1 MPNRHLPAVVKGSS
15 VSTERIFA
23 TATRVLRA
31 VGVEPGQT
39 CLDFGCGHGNYTVPL
54 ARLAGPTGK
63 VFAVDKDKRV
73 LNKLAR
79 RARAAGLANI
89 KRMPSTGELT
99 LPLEDG
105 SVDVILLYAVLHA
118 HYFSAGQRASLLEEV
133 ARVGKPGA
141 LLSVFPNHMT
151 DNEVDREVVAR
162 AGALGFESASE
173 YEGTLVHDDGVTEG
187 RILTFRKVDA

>member
-1 MPNRHLPAVVKGSS
+1 MPHRDVLAVVTGSS
-15 VSTERIFA
+15 VSTERLFE
-23 TATRVLRA
+23 TAARVLRA
-31 VGVEPGQT
+31 VGVEAGQT

-54 ARLAGPTGK
+54 AWLAGPTGK
-63 VFAVDKDKRV
+63 VFAVDKDKGA

-89 KRMPSTGELT
+89 KRMPSSGELT

-105 SVDVILLYAVLHA
+105 SVDVTLLYDVLHA

-133 ARVGKPGA
+133 ARVSKPRA

-173 YEGTLVHDDGVTEG
+173 YEGLLVHDDGVTEG

>member
-1 MPNRHLPAVVKGSS
+1 M
-15 VSTERIFA
+15 STERLFE

-31 VGVEPGQT
+31 IGVETGQT

-73 LNKLAR
+73 LKKLAR
-79 RARAAGLANI
+79 RTRAAGLANI
-89 KRMPSTGELT
+89 KRLPSAGELT

-105 SVDVILLYAVLHA
+105 SVDVILLYDVLHA
-118 HYFSAGQRASLLEEV
+118 HYFSAKQRASLLEEV

-162 AGALGFESASE
+162 AAALGFESASE
-173 YEGTLVHDDGVTEG
+173 YEGPLVHDDGVTEG